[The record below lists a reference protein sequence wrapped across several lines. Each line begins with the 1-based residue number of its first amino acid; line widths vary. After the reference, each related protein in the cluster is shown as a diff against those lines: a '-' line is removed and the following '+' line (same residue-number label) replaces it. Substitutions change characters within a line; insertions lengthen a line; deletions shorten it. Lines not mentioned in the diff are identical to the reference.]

1 MMSNKMV
8 KKTLLMAVL
17 ACCAMSAQAAQQQ
30 EYMAHLTAV
39 NADKIGTTPVGDATF
54 KVEGD
59 KLIVHI
65 KMKHTPPGIMH
76 WEHFHGYPDGKN
88 ATCVTPAEDKNG
100 DGFIDLVET
109 EAVSG
114 TTMVPFDDA
123 PHKMNI
129 PTDNYPHA
137 DKNGSYEYTKV
148 VPLAALEKRFGETFK
163 GGTIDLDKR
172 VLYVHGVPDS
182 LKLPATVAGEVGHYT
197 TSTTLPIACGKIE
210 KVKS

>member
-1 MMSNKMV
+1 MMMDKMV
-8 KKTLLMAVL
+8 KKTLLLAVL
-17 ACCAMSAQAAQQQ
+17 ASCAMSAQAAKQG
-30 EYMAHLTAV
+30 EYKAHLTAV
-39 NADKIGTTPVGDATF
+39 NADKIGTSPVGDATF

-59 KLIVHI
+59 KLVVHI
-65 KMKHTPPGIMH
+65 KMKNTPPGIMH
-76 WEHFHGYPDGKN
+76 WEHFHGYPNGQN
-88 ATCVTPAEDKNG
+88 ASCVTAAQDKNG
-100 DGFIDLVET
+100 DGFIDLAET

-137 DKNGSYEYTKV
+137 DKDGSYEYTKV
-148 VPLAALEKRFGETFK
+148 VPLAALEKKFGETFK
-163 GGTIDLDKR
+163 GGKIDLNKR